1 MVLDLD
7 GIAQAIPAGHRLRLA
22 LSPAYWPWLWP
33 APEPVTLAVHTAVS
47 ALVLP
52 VRAPRAEDAELRP
65 FDEPEGAPPLAIET
79 LEPDDGQRT
88 LRARLR
94 QRAHRADL
102 RLGHRRALP
111 DHATTA

>member
-1 MVLDLD
+1 MLELD

-33 APEPVTLAVHTAVS
+33 VPEPVTLAVHTAVS

-65 FDEPEGAPPLAIET
+65 FEEPEGAPPLANET
-79 LEPDDGQRT
+79 LEPDEGQRT
-88 LRARLR
+88 LRRDYA
-94 QRAHRADL
+94 AGA
-102 RLGHRRALP
+102 P
-111 DHATTA
+111 S